1 MKRLLLLYL
10 VRVVFIAIALG
21 VGIWYLSSSIG
32 GSTLS
37 YTSMDTFLTAIG
49 APDGNIAN
57 ANGCFLCTYINDLFI
72 VLGRAAENFW
82 TAMLDNLWI
91 LMALGFGIF
100 LIVHTIKFFMK
111 SITEAAK
118 LDTSEKKF
126 VFNDWFDP
134 AWRLGVRI
142 MIVGAIIGAFGMGGI
157 SAIKTLSS
165 ITIEPVMYVGSQLS
179 MAATGV
185 LDYAECIPSA
195 LPQTNPMSTLANSF
209 MCIVANVNTVM
220 LAGAAGGFSLMNYA
234 WLGLGGGILTWIAGL
249 LTVIMFLVVGF
260 DLFFDLLSVIFKLI
274 FVIIFLPF
282 FVAANAFEKTWK
294 MASGVLT
301 RALDMLIGAAVK
313 VIAISL
319 KVVILYAI
327 VSFSGREIFPGSG
340 IFPPLLKNS
349 PETEQSIAVH
359 NVFAICEAQATQNG
373 EVDKD
378 LFTEC
383 FNAQK
388 VSVEQHYP
396 HAFDFLHDGWGFLIL
411 MIGIYCLYM
420 YVLSP
425 KVDKLIAA
433 APTIT
438 VFKKT
443 GEDGGGGGLD
453 DFGGEMRKFGKL
465 AWNKPKDWL
474 EKYIKENV

>member
-10 VRVVFIAIALG
+10 VRILFIAIALG

-57 ANGCFLCTYINDLFI
+57 ANGCFLCAYINNLFI
-72 VLGRAAENFW
+72 VLGRAAEKFW

-91 LMALGFGIF
+91 LMVLGFGIF
-100 LIVHTIKFFMK
+100 LIIHTIKFFMK
-111 SITEAAK
+111 SITDAAK

-165 ITIEPVMYVGSQLS
+165 ITIEPVMYVGSHLS

-234 WLGLGGGILTWIAGL
+234 WLGLA
-249 LTVIMFLVVGF
+249 
-260 DLFFDLLSVIFKLI
+260 
-274 FVIIFLPF
+274 
-282 FVAANAFEKTWK
+282 VA
-294 MASGVLT
+294 
-301 RALDMLIGAAVK
+301 
-313 VIAISL
+313 
-319 KVVILYAI
+319 Y
-327 VSFSGREIFPGSG
+327 
-340 IFPPLLKNS
+340 
-349 PETEQSIAVH
+349 
-359 NVFAICEAQATQNG
+359 
-373 EVDKD
+373 
-378 LFTEC
+378 
-383 FNAQK
+383 
-388 VSVEQHYP
+388 
-396 HAFDFLHDGWGFLIL
+396 
-411 MIGIYCLYM
+411 
-420 YVLSP
+420 
-425 KVDKLIAA
+425 
-433 APTIT
+433 
-438 VFKKT
+438 
-443 GEDGGGGGLD
+443 
-453 DFGGEMRKFGKL
+453 
-465 AWNKPKDWL
+465 
-474 EKYIKENV
+474 